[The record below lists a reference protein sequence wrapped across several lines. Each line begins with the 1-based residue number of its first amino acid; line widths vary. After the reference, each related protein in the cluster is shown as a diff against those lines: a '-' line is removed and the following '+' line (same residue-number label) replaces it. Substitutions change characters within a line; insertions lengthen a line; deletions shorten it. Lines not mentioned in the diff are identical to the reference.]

1 MAINWDD
8 MQLSV
13 IDPDT
18 FVITSDEDVY
28 TLNAEQRM
36 ISFVGKQGERGEPGD
51 KGEAATIE
59 IISVQTLPPDSRN
72 YVENVGDS
80 HNAKLIFGL
89 AQGEQGEKGRD
100 GDLAAEYDADEEG
113 IIFRR
118 TDIAQEVKHDAE
130 RV

>member
-8 MQLSV
+8 MQISV
-13 IDPDT
+13 IDPDS

-36 ISFVGKQGERGEPGD
+36 ISFVGKQGEQGEPGE

-59 IISVQTLPPDSRN
+59 IVSVQTLPPDSRN

-89 AQGEQGEKGRD
+89 AQGAQGEKGRD

-113 IIFRR
+113 IILRR
-118 TDIAQEVKHDAE
+118 TDIA
-130 RV
+130 